1 MDNEGNI
8 VMRHYEFV
16 IVEAANIPNRDKFLA
31 LRLFSDVSF
40 PRHLIARLGKVNLNN
55 PADLERISQLWNT
68 SLDNIVRGAYETG
81 AMQTNLLNQREYPTI
96 KNWLTNIYIRGLDE
110 YEDISGQGL
119 AWLAEWLMVKNNLN
133 SRHASEISPNL
144 KSRFPTDLNRFRDL
158 EHLEQIIEKPWVIK
172 LREKIRQE
180 AAMKRMQAQA
190 KEYVLLDNDRF
201 RITIPLN
208 YGGCYMFNFGPG
220 VPGTFCTGSST
231 GNQWFDRYKQEDLII
246 DILDKQNLES
256 PDGKWQI
263 HAESDQV
270 KNAVQQPQH
279 HVHDSQGYSRRYS
292 NKQYFKK
299 LFPELVE
306 LLPKLVYDQRVEIDK
321 AIQDYYGEDVSAE
334 KSEET
339 LRNLFDFSLDNLSR
353 G

>member
-1 MDNEGNI
+1 
-8 VMRHYEFV
+8 MRHYEFV

-40 PRHLIARLGKVNLNN
+40 PRHQIARLGKINLDNS
-55 PADLERISQLWNT
+55 ADLERIAQLWNT
-68 SLDNIVRGAYETG
+68 SLDNTVRRAYQYG

-119 AWLAEWLMVKNNLN
+119 AWLAEWLMIKNNLN
-133 SRHASEISPNL
+133 SRHASDISPNL
-144 KSRFPTDLNRFRDL
+144 KSKFPTDLNRFRDL
-158 EHLEQIIEKPWVIK
+158 EDLEQIINKPWVRD
-172 LREKIRQE
+172 LREKLRQE
-180 AAMKRMQAQA
+180 ASMKRMRAQA

-220 VPGTFCTGSST
+220 VPGTYCTGSST
-231 GNQWFDRYKQEDLII
+231 GEHWFDRYKQADLII
-246 DILDKQNLES
+246 DILDKQNLPS
-256 PDGKWQI
+256 RDGKWQI
-263 HAESDQV
+263 HAESDQI
-270 KNAVQQPQH
+270 KNAVQDSEH
-279 HVHDSQGYSRRYS
+279 HVKDSGGYSRRYS
-292 NKQYFKK
+292 NKEYFKK

-306 LLPKLVYDQRVEIDK
+306 LLPKLIHDQRVEIDK

-334 KSEET
+334 KSAES
-339 LRNLFDFSLDNLSR
+339 LKNLFGFSSDR
-353 G
+353 